1 MPSRNRILERKRQQ
15 EARKKA
21 KKKSKLEIREPSK
34 QDLEDAK
41 KEEATSKIIKNK
53 PKGGYSRKNTKD
65 PGPGKGRNATLE
77 EDRKKN
83 APKPKPKPK
92 KKEPS
97 EEDKRIGKELAE
109 QFKKDDAEIAAAK
122 KKEKLKVKGKG
133 PVADGKKYGKHL
145 DKRAADKEAAEKKAW
160 LKKSRN
166 SPAARS
172 GAFSDD
178 ERWALQK
185 KHRKSQADRKA
196 GKKKSKKF
204 DPRKGRNQRR

>member
-41 KEEATSKIIKNK
+41 KEEATSKLLKNK
-53 PKGGYSRKNTKD
+53 PKGGYKD
-65 PGPGKGRNATLE
+65 TS
-77 EDRKKN
+77 
-83 APKPKPKPK
+83 PKPKPKPK

-97 EEDKRIGKELAE
+97 EEDKRIGKELAA
-109 QFKKDDAEIAAAK
+109 QFKKDDAEIAAAR
-122 KKEKLKVKGKG
+122 KKEKLKIKGKG
-133 PVADGKKYGKHL
+133 PVASGKEYGKHL
-145 DKRAADKEAAEKKAW
+145 DKRAADKEAKERKDW
-160 LKKSRN
+160 LDNTRN

-172 GAFSDD
+172 GAFSED

-196 GKKKSKKF
+196 GKKKSKRF

>member
-41 KEEATSKIIKNK
+41 KEEATSKLLKNK
-53 PKGGYSRKNTKD
+53 PKGGYKD
-65 PGPGKGRNATLE
+65 TS
-77 EDRKKN
+77 
-83 APKPKPKPK
+83 PKPKPKPK

-97 EEDKRIGKELAE
+97 EEDKRIGKELAA
-109 QFKKDDAEIAAAK
+109 QFKKDDAEIAAAR
-122 KKEKLKVKGKG
+122 KKEKLKIKGKG
-133 PVADGKKYGKHL
+133 PVASGKEYGKHL
-145 DKRAADKEAAEKKAW
+145 DKRAADKEAKERKDW
-160 LKKSRN
+160 LDKTRN

-172 GAFSDD
+172 GAFSKD

-196 GKKKSKKF
+196 GKKKSKRF

>member
-34 QDLEDAK
+34 HYQEDAK
-41 KEEATSKIIKNK
+41 KEEATSKLLKNK
-53 PKGGYSRKNTKD
+53 PKGGYKD
-65 PGPGKGRNATLE
+65 TS
-77 EDRKKN
+77 
-83 APKPKPKPK
+83 PKPKPKPK

-97 EEDKRIGKELAE
+97 EEDKRIGKELAA
-109 QFKKDDAEIAAAK
+109 QFKKDDAEIAAAR
-122 KKEKLKVKGKG
+122 KKEKLKIKGKG
-133 PVADGKKYGKHL
+133 PVASGKEYGKHL
-145 DKRAADKEAAEKKAW
+145 DKRAADKEAKERKDW
-160 LKKSRN
+160 LDKTRN

-172 GAFSDD
+172 GAFSED

-196 GKKKSKKF
+196 GKKKSKRF